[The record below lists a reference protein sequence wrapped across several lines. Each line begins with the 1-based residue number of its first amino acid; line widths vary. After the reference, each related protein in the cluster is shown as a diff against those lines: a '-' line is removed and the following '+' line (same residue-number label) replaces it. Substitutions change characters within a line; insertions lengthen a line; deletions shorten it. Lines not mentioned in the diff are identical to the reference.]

1 MAASPA
7 GGRCSRSMTCRTS
20 RSSRSSASPTGS
32 GLSSPPDARRNR
44 ARGRATGHRAEQARP
59 DRHRRRRRVP
69 ATQWLTARHR
79 AMTIANSV
87 DSSSRRPRPQ
97 QQASASAWR
106 AGPPPS
112 ARRRRVLSP
121 FNRRGKHPGW
131 SAQDHRKTIVH
142 AAGDPGRPE
151 PAPGRGRQFSA
162 RGGSAAV
169 ALHEADRGQTPTK
182 GQRRPGPGF
191 TRPPRPHTRR
201 ARRAAAVPGAASPLL
216 WRAATN
222 GFEVPALMR
231 IATARAYDL
240 RLGQETV
247 GDRRRVCLSPP
258 VRHLSTSQHLTARR
272 PASRQADC
280 SRRTSRARAL
290 WCPGV
295 GSDGTAPSGG
305 LGRYGVMAMA
315 PGRLPTLMA
324 RSAVLVAVRIG
335 VTVPAT
341 PGLTT

>member
-44 ARGRATGHRAEQARP
+44 ARGRATGQRSGPSRTAVHGVG
-59 DRHRRRRRVP
+59 DR
-69 ATQWLTARHR
+69 
-79 AMTIANSV
+79 
-87 DSSSRRPRPQ
+87 
-97 QQASASAWR
+97 
-106 AGPPPS
+106 
-112 ARRRRVLSP
+112 
-121 FNRRGKHPGW
+121 
-131 SAQDHRKTIVH
+131 
-142 AAGDPGRPE
+142 